1 MTDTSFLTKVSTGF
15 NRNAPTILTITGV
28 SALIAAG
35 VLGCKATPKAIALKE
50 AAEEELLSDQ
60 LDGEDTEKKEMTKF
74 ELVKTMAPAYLPA
87 IALGFTGTLLIF
99 AANHINLKRVAAVA
113 GVYSVTANNFKEYKA
128 KVEEMVGSKKAEQIK
143 QNIVSD
149 YVQEHPPVESK
160 IVETGHGKTLFLD
173 KFSGQY
179 FYSDADFITHVENL
193 LNQGL
198 MQNGSVPLSEY
209 YRLMGFANTP
219 SIADYVGWDYNIDG
233 EIVQLEKVSHYCEEK
248 GYHITAI
255 SPNIN
260 LRDFYKTWY

>member
-1 MTDTSFLTKVSTGF
+1 MTDTKLITKVTASF

-28 SALIAAG
+28 SALIFAG
-35 VLGCKATPKAIALKE
+35 VVGCKMTPKAIALKQE
-50 AAEEELLSDQ
+50 AEDDLELKR
-60 LDGEDTEKKEMTKF
+60 LDGETTKKELTKF
-74 ELVKTMAPAYLPA
+74 EVIKTMAPAYLPA
-87 IALGFTGTLLIF
+87 IALGFTGAMLIF

-113 GVYSVTANNFKEYKA
+113 GAYSITANNFKEYKA

-149 YVQEHPPVESK
+149 YVQEHPPMETK
-160 IVETGHGKTLFLD
+160 IIETGHGKTLFLD

-179 FYSDADFITHVENL
+179 FYSDADYIVHVENL